1 MKRDTGFSLI
11 ELMAS
16 IAILSLVVGAVV
28 GALTQAQH
36 AADGVAYTANTQQN
50 LRSGMHF
57 IVRDLMQAGEGVPP
71 QGISIPVNTT
81 QVSNLTRP
89 GTNPA
94 TTFPTADTVLPVLNP
109 GWQIGEDAKTVN
121 PKTLAVLDG
130 NLQTDIINI
139 VYADNSLQDAA
150 QHYLNTSPVAA
161 ANCPAGAITLS
172 GSSVT
177 LDSTCFTMPG
187 VTNPITTGNLIL
199 FTNGNGTALE
209 YVTSV
214 SGQTINFA
222 AGDPANLNGL
232 AAGTYPDGTVQA
244 IKAST
249 TATTITR
256 VWMITYYIDSNTTPS
271 DPQLMRQ
278 INYPNYPVGAPVNPP
293 QAIADDIENLS
304 FSYDLVNSQA
314 PDGSYPL
321 GAGDAPTPTAPDTP
335 AQIRAVNITLAA
347 RSEFPFNAGTA
358 SAQYFHNN
366 LSTQVSVRSLSF
378 VNQFNTSTTAP

>member
-1 MKRDTGFSLI
+1 MKRDSGFSLI

-16 IAILSLVVGAVV
+16 IAILSLVVAAVV

-36 AADGVAYTANTQQN
+36 AADGVAFSANTQQN

-71 QGISIPVNTT
+71 AGISIPVNTS
-81 QVSNLTRP
+81 QLSNLNRP

-94 TTFPTADTVLPVLNP
+94 TIFPNSYTVLPVLNP
-109 GWQIGEDAKTVN
+109 GSILGEDAKTVN
-121 PKTLAVLDG
+121 AKTQAVLDG
-130 NLQTDIINI
+130 GFKTDIINI
-139 VYADNSLQDAA
+139 LYADNTLQDAA
-150 QHYLNTSPVAA
+150 GHYLNTTTVAGA
-161 ANCPAGAITLS
+161 SCPAGAITLT
-172 GSSVT
+172 GSSAT
-177 LDSTCFTMPG
+177 LDATCFTMPG
-187 VTNPITTGNLIL
+187 VTNPISTGNLIL

-214 SGQTINFA
+214 TGQTINFA

-232 AAGTYPDGTVQA
+232 SAGTYPDGTVQA

-249 TATTITR
+249 TATTLTR

-278 INYPNYPVGAPVNPP
+278 INYPNYPAGAAVNPP
-293 QAIADDIENLS
+293 QAIADDMESLS

-321 GAGDAPTPTAPDTP
+321 GAGDASTPIAPDTP
-335 AQIRAVNITLAA
+335 AQIRAVNVTLSA
-347 RSEFPFNAGTA
+347 RSELPFNSGTA
-358 SAQYFHNN
+358 ATQYFHNN
-366 LSTQVSVRSLSF
+366 LSTQVSIRSLSF
-378 VNQFNTSTTAP
+378 VNQFNTSTTTP

>member
-1 MKRDTGFSLI
+1 MKRNTGFSLI

-16 IAILSLVVGAVV
+16 LAILSLVVAAVV
-28 GALTQAQH
+28 GALAQAQH

-71 QGISIPVNTT
+71 QGISIPLNTS
-81 QVSNLTRP
+81 QNSNLNRP

-94 TTFPTADTVLPVLNP
+94 TTFPTGATGYTVLPVLSP
-109 GWQIGEDAKTVN
+109 GSILGEDAKTVSA
-121 PKTLAVLDG
+121 TTHAVLDG
-130 NLQTDIINI
+130 GFKTDIINI
-139 VYADNSLQDAA
+139 VYADNTLQDAA
-150 QHYLNTSPVAA
+150 GHYLNTSPVAA
-161 ANCPAGAITLS
+161 VSCPAGAITLT

-177 LDSTCFTMPG
+177 LDAGCFTMPG
-187 VTNPITTGNLIL
+187 LTNPITTGNLIL

-214 SGQTINFA
+214 TGQTINFA

-232 AAGTYPDGTVQA
+232 SAGTYPDGTVQA

-249 TATTITR
+249 SATTITR

-278 INYPNYPVGAPVNPP
+278 INYPNYPAGAPVNPP
-293 QAIADDIENLS
+293 QAIADDMESLS
-304 FSYDLVNSQA
+304 FSYDVINAQFN
-314 PDGSYPL
+314 YPN
-321 GAGDAPTPTAPDTP
+321 GAGDAPTPILPDTP
-335 AQIRAVNITLAA
+335 AQIRAVNVTLAA
-347 RSEFPFNAGTA
+347 RSELPFNGETA
-358 SAQYFHNN
+358 AAQYFHNN
-366 LSTQVSVRSLSF
+366 LSTQVSIRSLSF
-378 VNQFNTSTTAP
+378 VNKFSTSTTTP